1 MQRREIGIMK
11 TPEKYM
17 KLCKKLAS
25 KYRSPWWQDDLISE
39 GLVAIYSELEKN
51 PKSERVGQVAKDAMW
66 DYANLK
72 TKPVT
77 VPNTEEAHIILRGD
91 SDWMEKYSDYDEKT
105 IAWLTLVLK
114 GSHES
119 VGDKE
124 IPVDG
129 YDKDAVNKEV
139 IEVLF
144 ELAEETLE
152 GRNLELFLLY
162 YKEGIGQPELAYTYG
177 ISQQGVGKNLQRS
190 CERVRK
196 AFFNKRLK
204 V

>member
-1 MQRREIGIMK
+1 MK

-177 ISQQGVGKNLQRS
+177 ISQQGVGKNLKRS

>member
-1 MQRREIGIMK
+1 MK

-139 IEVLF
+139 LEVLF

>member
-1 MQRREIGIMK
+1 MK
-11 TPEKYM
+11 TPEQYM

-25 KYRSPWWQDDLISE
+25 KYKSPWWQDDLVSE
-39 GLVAIYSELEKN
+39 GLVAIYEELDKN
-51 PKSERVGQVAKDAMW
+51 PNSNRVGQVAKDAMW

-91 SDWMEKYSDYDEKT
+91 SDWMEKHSSYDEKT

-114 GSHES
+114 GSHEGI
-119 VGDKE
+119 GDRQ

-129 YDKDAVNKEV
+129 YDSEAVTKELV
-139 IEVLF
+139 DKLF
-144 ELAEETLE
+144 ELAEDVLQ
-152 GRNLELFLLY
+152 GRQLELFTLY
-162 YKEGIGQPELAYTYG
+162 YKEGLTQADLAYTYKL
-177 ISQQGVGKNLQRS
+177 SQAGVAQNLQKS
-190 CERVRK
+190 CEIVRK
-196 AFFNKRLK
+196 AYMNERLK

>member
-1 MQRREIGIMK
+1 MK